1 MTLAGVTR
9 VTLAKALRLTQPYCA
24 SDVAY
29 RRERLEVRRL
39 FRLPYRGRVPVT
51 PPTVGCNL
59 KGSAQPYPG
68 LVYEA
73 TRSSDAYGWHRAT
86 LTGSP
91 AKPPLAE
98 RETAA
103 TTLAERETAARST
116 SARPKCSPWAME
128 WMWLD
133 PVGFAAAD
141 PEYFVFIWD
150 TVVRGR

>member
-1 MTLAGVTR
+1 MAHELSHHLEADRGTFNRAVPFLPRRTAGDPLER
-9 VTLAKALRLTQPYCA
+9 IAERGFA
-24 SDVAY
+24 
-29 RRERLEVRRL
+29 RRDK
-39 FRLPYRGRVPVT
+39 FR
-51 PPTVGCNL
+51 NL
-59 KGSAQPYPG
+59 KGNAQPYPG
-68 LVYEA
+68 LVHEA
-73 TRSSDAYGWHRAT
+73 TRASDAYGWHRAT

-98 RETAA
+98 RATAS
-103 TTLAERETAARST
+103 TST

-141 PEYFVFIWD
+141 PEYFDFIWD